1 MAKFLS
7 QLCNTG
13 FTALDEGLYF
23 SSLQKYFPVKF
34 WSPEKTKNYQL
45 ENYNYCHE
53 TLKVINLLSKEK
65 CLYLLNCIKEIWI
78 VISVTTALEFQ
89 RSPCCEREKKKKKM
103 HIFKLDLVII
113 YMVSWVL
120 AKLLKGNQFSYH
132 IITSNSKLL
141 KILLHLSRSVVVT

>member
-1 MAKFLS
+1 MNWIQQPSCSKTRLPYLLWECFCPFLHGHLVIWDHSLPMAKFLS

-53 TLKVINLLSKEK
+53 TLKMINLLSKEK

-89 RSPCCEREKKKKKM
+89 RSPCCERERKKKENA
-103 HIFKLDLVII
+103 HF
-113 YMVSWVL
+113 
-120 AKLLKGNQFSYH
+120 
-132 IITSNSKLL
+132 
-141 KILLHLSRSVVVT
+141 